1 MAEFKI
7 LITSQKG
14 GVGKSTV
21 SANLA
26 AYLCKQGHQ
35 VALLD
40 FDLHG
45 SSSKWLEGAPP
56 IGINIHHEPLPL
68 EVGGTRPVHEAKQ
81 KLRRL
86 CYTNDIVIS
95 DLTWSDSVTAELLF
109 EYDLVIVPT
118 SVSEIELN
126 ATSDF
131 LERFRWVFESTIH
144 TPPKLLLSPTRVH
157 DDQVSDTTLFKQHFP
172 FRLILAPAI
181 LEGQSARQM
190 YKRGYLCDLTD
201 ACGTSFN
208 AFGSAVAEAMHLI
221 QQNKAKLDDS
231 NSRMRALLKLA
242 AQYEASLKSVFR

>member
-40 FDLHG
+40 FDWHG

-68 EVGGTRPVHEAKQ
+68 EVGGTRPVHDAKQ

-190 YKRGYLCDLTD
+190 YKRGYLCDLAD

-208 AFGSAVAEAMHLI
+208 AFGSAVAEAIQLI

>member
-1 MAEFKI
+1 
-7 LITSQKG
+7 
-14 GVGKSTV
+14 
-21 SANLA
+21 
-26 AYLCKQGHQ
+26 
-35 VALLD
+35 
-40 FDLHG
+40 
-45 SSSKWLEGAPP
+45 
-56 IGINIHHEPLPL
+56 
-68 EVGGTRPVHEAKQ
+68 
-81 KLRRL
+81 
-86 CYTNDIVIS
+86 VIS

-144 TPPKLLLSPTRVH
+144 MPPKLLLSPTRVH

-172 FRLILAPAI
+172 FQLILAPAI
-181 LEGQSARQM
+181 LESQSARQM

-201 ACGTSFN
+201 PCGVSFN
-208 AFGSAVAEAMHLI
+208 EFGSAVAEAIELI
-221 QQNKAKLDDS
+221 QQNKAKLSDN

>member
-1 MAEFKI
+1 M
-7 LITSQKG
+7 
-14 GVGKSTV
+14 
-21 SANLA
+21 
-26 AYLCKQGHQ
+26 
-35 VALLD
+35 
-40 FDLHG
+40 
-45 SSSKWLEGAPP
+45 
-56 IGINIHHEPLPL
+56 
-68 EVGGTRPVHEAKQ
+68 
-81 KLRRL
+81 
-86 CYTNDIVIS
+86 
-95 DLTWSDSVTAELLF
+95 TAELLF

-157 DDQVSDTTLFKQHFP
+157 NDQVSDTTLFKQHFP

-201 ACGTSFN
+201 ACGASFN
-208 AFGSAVAEAMHLI
+208 EFGSAVAEAIELI
-221 QQNKAKLDDS
+221 QQNKAKQSDS

-242 AQYEASLKSVFR
+242 AQYEASLKSVFH